1 MSLYGKQKL
10 IVMSFL
16 KFNSKKL
23 IYLISKYRKEI
34 WKKDN
39 ECIFQLKTNSNVTSE
54 I

>member
-23 IYLISKYRKEI
+23 IYLISKYRKETLMKENEFI
-34 WKKDN
+34 WK
-39 ECIFQLKTNSNVTSE
+39 IKTNCNVIS
-54 I
+54 